1 MKKQILF
8 QKDFTLV
15 VIGQIISLFGNAI
28 LRFALPLYLLRE
40 TGSPSLFGAV
50 TACSFIPMIIF
61 SLFGGVLA
69 DRVNKRNIMVILDFG
84 TAAIIAVFYLIHGI
98 LPIVPIMIVCL
109 MLLYSISGAY
119 QPAVQASIPALL
131 ENEQIMRG
139 NAVINMVNTLAS
151 LLGPIIGGI
160 LFGAWGLVPI
170 LLVSTACFLSSAVM
184 EIFIHIPFKKRKS
197 EKSMAS
203 IVLDD
208 LKESGRY
215 IKNEKPEFV
224 PVIVI
229 LALFNLIFSSVMIV
243 GIPIMVVNIL
253 QMSDISLGITQGA
266 LGLGGLAGGLLGGII
281 GGRLKLKNGYLLLAG
296 CSVSALVMGIGLFSF
311 VPPLVGYWLITGMS
325 FAAMALSTMFTIQM
339 CSMVQQQTP
348 SHLIGKIMALIM
360 AVANCA
366 APAGQAMYGL
376 LFDVC
381 SRVPWAIMLGAA
393 VVSIGISLYSKKVFF
408 KLESA
413 NG

>member
-40 TGSPSLFGAV
+40 TGSPSLFWRGHGV
-50 TACSFIPMIIF
+50 FFIPMIIF

-151 LLGPIIGGI
+151 S
-160 LFGAWGLVPI
+160 FGSYNRRYLV
-170 LLVSTACFLSSAVM
+170 
-184 EIFIHIPFKKRKS
+184 R
-197 EKSMAS
+197 
-203 IVLDD
+203 
-208 LKESGRY
+208 R
-215 IKNEKPEFV
+215 
-224 PVIVI
+224 
-229 LALFNLIFSSVMIV
+229 
-243 GIPIMVVNIL
+243 
-253 QMSDISLGITQGA
+253 
-266 LGLGGLAGGLLGGII
+266 LGGLFQ
-281 GGRLKLKNGYLLLAG
+281 Y
-296 CSVSALVMGIGLFSF
+296 C
-311 VPPLVGYWLITGMS
+311 W
-325 FAAMALSTMFTIQM
+325 
-339 CSMVQQQTP
+339 
-348 SHLIGKIMALIM
+348 
-360 AVANCA
+360 
-366 APAGQAMYGL
+366 
-376 LFDVC
+376 
-381 SRVPWAIMLGAA
+381 
-393 VVSIGISLYSKKVFF
+393 
-408 KLESA
+408 
-413 NG
+413 

>member
-1 MKKQILF
+1 MKKQVLF
-8 QKDFTLV
+8 HKDFTLV
-15 VIGQIISLFGNAI
+15 VIGQIVSLFGNAI

-50 TACSFIPMIIF
+50 SACSFIPMIIF

-160 LFGAWGLVPI
+160 LFGAWGLIPI
-170 LLVSTACFLSSAVM
+170 LIVSTACFFSSAVM
-184 EIFIHIPFKKRKS
+184 EIFIHIPFKKRKT

-203 IVLDD
+203 IVLED

-215 IKNEKPEFV
+215 IKDEKPEFV

-229 LALFNLIFSSVMIV
+229 LTLFNLIFSSVMIV

-381 SRVPWAIMLGAA
+381 SMVPWAIMLGAA
-393 VVSIGISLYSKKVFF
+393 VISIGISLYSKKVFL

>member
-381 SRVPWAIMLGAA
+381 SMVPWAIMLGAA

-408 KLESA
+408 KLGSA

>member
-170 LLVSTACFLSSAVM
+170 LQVSTACFLSSAVM

-381 SRVPWAIMLGAA
+381 SMVPWAIMLGAA

>member
-1 MKKQILF
+1 MKKQVLF
-8 QKDFTLV
+8 HKDFTLV
-15 VIGQIISLFGNAI
+15 VIGQIVSLFGNAI

-50 TACSFIPMIIF
+50 SACSFIPMIIF

-160 LFGAWGLVPI
+160 LFGAWGLIPI
-170 LLVSTACFLSSAVM
+170 LIVSTACFFSSAVM

-203 IVLDD
+203 IVLED

-215 IKNEKPEFV
+215 IKDEKPEFV

-266 LGLGGLAGGLLGGII
+266 LGLGGLAGGILGGII

-311 VPPLVGYWLITGMS
+311 VPPLVGYWLITAMS

-366 APAGQAMYGL
+366 APAGQALYGL

-381 SRVPWAIMLGAA
+381 SNVPWAVLLGAA
-393 VVSIGISLYSKKVFF
+393 VISIGISVYSKKVFL
-408 KLESA
+408 KLEIA

>member
-1 MKKQILF
+1 MKKQVLF
-8 QKDFTLV
+8 HKDFTLV
-15 VIGQIISLFGNAI
+15 VIGQIVSLFGNAI

-50 TACSFIPMIIF
+50 SACSFIPMIIF

-160 LFGAWGLVPI
+160 LFGAWGLIPI
-170 LLVSTACFLSSAVM
+170 LIVSTACFFSSAVM

-215 IKNEKPEFV
+215 IKDEKPEFV

-296 CSVSALVMGIGLFSF
+296 CSVSALIMGFGLFSF

-381 SRVPWAIMLGAA
+381 SMVPWAIMLGAA

>member
-296 CSVSALVMGIGLFSF
+296 CPVSALVMGIGLFSF

-381 SRVPWAIMLGAA
+381 SMVPWAIMLGAA

>member
-266 LGLGGLAGGLLGGII
+266 LGLGGLAGGLLG
-281 GGRLKLKNGYLLLAG
+281 
-296 CSVSALVMGIGLFSF
+296 
-311 VPPLVGYWLITGMS
+311 
-325 FAAMALSTMFTIQM
+325 
-339 CSMVQQQTP
+339 
-348 SHLIGKIMALIM
+348 
-360 AVANCA
+360 
-366 APAGQAMYGL
+366 
-376 LFDVC
+376 
-381 SRVPWAIMLGAA
+381 
-393 VVSIGISLYSKKVFF
+393 
-408 KLESA
+408 
-413 NG
+413 

>member
-296 CSVSALVMGIGLFSF
+296 CSVSALVMGIGLSSF

-381 SRVPWAIMLGAA
+381 SMVPWAIMLGAA

>member
-266 LGLGGLAGGLLGGII
+266 LGHGGLAGGLLGGII

-381 SRVPWAIMLGAA
+381 SMVPWAIMLGAA

>member
-296 CSVSALVMGIGLFSF
+296 CSVSALVVGIGLFSF

-381 SRVPWAIMLGAA
+381 SMVPWAIMLGAA

>member
-69 DRVNKRNIMVILDFG
+69 DRVNKRNILVILDFG

-381 SRVPWAIMLGAA
+381 SMVPWAIMLGAA

>member
-266 LGLGGLAGGLLGGII
+266 LGLRGLAGGLLGGII

-381 SRVPWAIMLGAA
+381 SMVPWAIMLGAA

>member
-339 CSMVQQQTP
+339 CSM
-348 SHLIGKIMALIM
+348 IGKIMALIM

-381 SRVPWAIMLGAA
+381 SMVPWAIMLGAA

>member
-1 MKKQILF
+1 M
-8 QKDFTLV
+8 

-208 LKESGRY
+208 LKRSR
-215 IKNEKPEFV
+215 
-224 PVIVI
+224 
-229 LALFNLIFSSVMIV
+229 
-243 GIPIMVVNIL
+243 
-253 QMSDISLGITQGA
+253 
-266 LGLGGLAGGLLGGII
+266 
-281 GGRLKLKNGYLLLAG
+281 
-296 CSVSALVMGIGLFSF
+296 
-311 VPPLVGYWLITGMS
+311 
-325 FAAMALSTMFTIQM
+325 
-339 CSMVQQQTP
+339 
-348 SHLIGKIMALIM
+348 KI
-360 AVANCA
+360 
-366 APAGQAMYGL
+366 YK
-376 LFDVC
+376 
-381 SRVPWAIMLGAA
+381 R
-393 VVSIGISLYSKKVFF
+393 KT
-408 KLESA
+408 
-413 NG
+413 

>member
-1 MKKQILF
+1 MKKQVLF
-8 QKDFTLV
+8 HKDFTLV
-15 VIGQIISLFGNAI
+15 VIGQIVSLFGNAI

-50 TACSFIPMIIF
+50 SACSFIPMIIF

-109 MLLYSISGAY
+109 MLLYSISGTY

-131 ENEQIMRG
+131 ENEQIMSG

-160 LFGAWGLVPI
+160 LFGAWGLIPI
-170 LLVSTACFLSSAVM
+170 LIVSIACFFSSAVM

-203 IVLDD
+203 IVLED

-215 IKNEKPEFV
+215 IKDEKPEFV

-266 LGLGGLAGGLLGGII
+266 LGLGGLAGGILGGII

-311 VPPLVGYWLITGMS
+311 VPPLVGYWLITAMS

-366 APAGQAMYGL
+366 APAGQALYGL

-381 SRVPWAIMLGAA
+381 ANVPWAVLLGAA
-393 VVSIGISLYSKKVFF
+393 VISIGISVYSKKVFL
-408 KLESA
+408 KLEIA

>member
-253 QMSDISLGITQGA
+253 QMSDISLSITQGA

-381 SRVPWAIMLGAA
+381 SMVPWAIMLGAA

>member
-266 LGLGGLAGGLLGGII
+266 LGLGGLAGGLLGGLI

-381 SRVPWAIMLGAA
+381 SMVPWAIMLGAA

>member
-296 CSVSALVMGIGLFSF
+296 CSVWALVMGIGLFSF

-381 SRVPWAIMLGAA
+381 SMVPWAIMLGAA

>member
-184 EIFIHIPFKKRKS
+184 EIFIHIPFKKRKA

-203 IVLDD
+203 IVLHD

-381 SRVPWAIMLGAA
+381 SMVPWAIMLGAA

>member
-311 VPPLVGYWLITGMS
+311 VPPLVGCWLITGMS

-381 SRVPWAIMLGAA
+381 SMVPWAIMLGAA

>member
-1 MKKQILF
+1 MKKQVLF
-8 QKDFTLV
+8 HRDFTLV
-15 VIGQIISLFGNAI
+15 VIGQIVSLFGNAI

-50 TACSFIPMIIF
+50 SACSFIPMIIF

-160 LFGAWGLVPI
+160 LFGAWGLIPI
-170 LLVSTACFLSSAVM
+170 LIVSTACFFSSAVM

-215 IKNEKPEFV
+215 IKDEKPEFV

-296 CSVSALVMGIGLFSF
+296 CSVSALVMGFGLFSF
-311 VPPLVGYWLITGMS
+311 VPPFVGYWLITGMS

-366 APAGQAMYGL
+366 APAGQALYGL

-381 SRVPWAIMLGAA
+381 SNVPWAVLLGAA
-393 VVSIGISLYSKKVFF
+393 VISIGISVYSKKVFL
-408 KLESA
+408 KLEIA

>member
-40 TGSPSLFGAV
+40 TGSPSVFGAV

-381 SRVPWAIMLGAA
+381 SMVPWAIMLGAA

>member
-360 AVANCA
+360 AVANCS

-381 SRVPWAIMLGAA
+381 SMVPWAIMLGAA

>member
-339 CSMVQQQTP
+339 CSMVRQQTP

-381 SRVPWAIMLGAA
+381 SMVPWAIMLGAA

>member
-229 LALFNLIFSSVMIV
+229 LALFNLIFSSFMIV

-381 SRVPWAIMLGAA
+381 SMVPWAIMLGAA

>member
-184 EIFIHIPFKKRKS
+184 EIFIHIPFKKRKT

-381 SRVPWAIMLGAA
+381 SMVPWAIMLGAA

>member
-28 LRFALPLYLLRE
+28 LRFAAAAVFAERNRIAVFVWRGHGVFIYTNDNFLIVWRSAG
-40 TGSPSLFGAV
+40 GSGQQEKYNGDS
-50 TACSFIPMIIF
+50 
-61 SLFGGVLA
+61 
-69 DRVNKRNIMVILDFG
+69 DFG

-381 SRVPWAIMLGAA
+381 SMVPWAIMLGAA

>member
-1 MKKQILF
+1 MK
-8 QKDFTLV
+8 
-15 VIGQIISLFGNAI
+15 
-28 LRFALPLYLLRE
+28 
-40 TGSPSLFGAV
+40 
-50 TACSFIPMIIF
+50 
-61 SLFGGVLA
+61 
-69 DRVNKRNIMVILDFG
+69 NI
-84 TAAIIAVFYLIHGI
+84 
-98 LPIVPIMIVCL
+98 
-109 MLLYSISGAY
+109 
-119 QPAVQASIPALL
+119 
-131 ENEQIMRG
+131 
-139 NAVINMVNTLAS
+139 
-151 LLGPIIGGI
+151 
-160 LFGAWGLVPI
+160 
-170 LLVSTACFLSSAVM
+170 
-184 EIFIHIPFKKRKS
+184 
-197 EKSMAS
+197 
-203 IVLDD
+203 
-208 LKESGRY
+208 
-215 IKNEKPEFV
+215 EFV

-381 SRVPWAIMLGAA
+381 SMVPWAIMLGAA

>member
-69 DRVNKRNIMVILDFG
+69 DRVNKRNIMGILDFG

-381 SRVPWAIMLGAA
+381 SMVPWAIMLGAA

>member
-381 SRVPWAIMLGAA
+381 SMVTWAIMLGAA

>member
-1 MKKQILF
+1 MKKQVLF
-8 QKDFTLV
+8 HKDFTLV
-15 VIGQIISLFGNAI
+15 VIGQIVSLFGNAI

-50 TACSFIPMIIF
+50 SACSFIPMIIF

-160 LFGAWGLVPI
+160 LFGAWGLIPI
-170 LLVSTACFLSSAVM
+170 LIVSTACFFSSAVM

-203 IVLDD
+203 IVLED
-208 LKESGRY
+208 LKESGKY
-215 IKNEKPEFV
+215 IKDEKPEFV

-296 CSVSALVMGIGLFSF
+296 CSVSALVMGFGLFSF

-381 SRVPWAIMLGAA
+381 SMVPWAIMLGAA
-393 VVSIGISLYSKKVFF
+393 FVSIGISLYSKKVFL

>member
-296 CSVSALVMGIGLFSF
+296 RSVSALVMGIGLFSF

-381 SRVPWAIMLGAA
+381 SMVPWAIMLGAA

>member
-203 IVLDD
+203 IVWDD

-381 SRVPWAIMLGAA
+381 SMVPWAIMLGAA

>member
-1 MKKQILF
+1 MKKQALF
-8 QKDFTLV
+8 HKDFTLV
-15 VIGQIISLFGNAI
+15 VIGQIVSLFGNAI

-50 TACSFIPMIIF
+50 SACSFIPMIIF

-119 QPAVQASIPALL
+119 QPAVQAGIPALL

-160 LFGAWGLVPI
+160 LFGAWGLIPI
-170 LLVSTACFLSSAVM
+170 LIVSIVCFFSSAVM

-215 IKNEKPEFV
+215 IKDEKPEFV

-253 QMSDISLGITQGA
+253 QMSDISLGITQGS
-266 LGLGGLAGGLLGGII
+266 LGLGGLAGGLLGGVI

-311 VPPLVGYWLITGMS
+311 VPPFVGYWLITGMS

-348 SHLIGKIMALIM
+348 AHLIGKIMALIM

-366 APAGQAMYGL
+366 APAGQAVYGL

-381 SRVPWAIMLGAA
+381 SKVPWAVLLGAA
-393 VVSIGISLYSKKVFF
+393 VISIGISVYSKKVFL

>member
-348 SHLIGKIMALIM
+348 SHLIGQIMALIM

-381 SRVPWAIMLGAA
+381 SMVPWAIMLGAA

>member
-1 MKKQILF
+1 MKKQVLF
-8 QKDFTLV
+8 HKDFTLV
-15 VIGQIISLFGNAI
+15 VIGQIVSLFGNAI

-50 TACSFIPMIIF
+50 SACSFIPMIIF

-160 LFGAWGLVPI
+160 LFGAWGLIPI
-170 LLVSTACFLSSAVM
+170 LIVSIACFFSSAVM

-197 EKSMAS
+197 AKSMAS
-203 IVLDD
+203 IVLED

-215 IKNEKPEFV
+215 IKDEKPEFV

-296 CSVSALVMGIGLFSF
+296 CSVSALIMGIGLFSF
-311 VPPLVGYWLITGMS
+311 VPPFIGYLIITAMS

-381 SRVPWAIMLGAA
+381 SMVPWAIMLGAA
-393 VVSIGISLYSKKVFF
+393 VVSIGISLYSKKVFL

>member
-40 TGSPSLFGAV
+40 TGSPSLFGVV

-69 DRVNKRNIMVILDFG
+69 DRVNKRNIMMILDFG

-381 SRVPWAIMLGAA
+381 SMVPWAIMLGAA

-408 KLESA
+408 KLESV